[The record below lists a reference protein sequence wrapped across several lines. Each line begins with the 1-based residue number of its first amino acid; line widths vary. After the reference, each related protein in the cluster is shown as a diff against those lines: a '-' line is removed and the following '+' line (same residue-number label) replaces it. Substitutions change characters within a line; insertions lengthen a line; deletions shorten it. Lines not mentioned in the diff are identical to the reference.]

1 MIRGQIAADYVTGS
15 DPEKIN
21 TMQGIR
27 KNLCSLAYPA
37 VGQLKP
43 EMCSKCISKCGYGKR
58 LLRILAEEEGQL
70 PKKRGRP
77 KGSKTR
83 QTAKGAGK

>member
-37 VGQLKP
+37 VGQRSRRCAANASP
-43 EMCSKCISKCGYGKR
+43 NADTENGCSRC
-58 LLRILAEEEGQL
+58 
-70 PKKRGRP
+70 
-77 KGSKTR
+77 
-83 QTAKGAGK
+83 

>member
-1 MIRGQIAADYVTGS
+1 MIRGQIAADYVTSS

-43 EMCSKCISKCGYGKR
+43 EMCSRCISQCGYGKR
-58 LLRILAEEEGQL
+58 LLTLLKRPENQL
-70 PKKRGRP
+70 RRPGRP
-77 KGSKTR
+77 GKGGR
-83 QTAKGAGK
+83 AK

>member
-1 MIRGQIAADYVTGS
+1 MIRGQIAADQVTNS

-43 EMCSKCISKCGYGKR
+43 EMCSKCISQCGYGRR
-58 LLRILAEEEGQL
+58 LLTLLMRPENQ
-70 PKKRGRP
+70 PKKRGP
-77 KGSKTR
+77 KPRKEHETHEK
-83 QTAKGAGK
+83 QQQAV